1 MMKNTILFDKHL
13 EFNGKMV
20 PFAGYNMPVQF
31 EGVNIE
37 HLKVRNSVGIFDVS
51 HMGEFLISGK
61 NASNFLNYV
70 CSNDILMMND
80 GKAQYNCLINESGGI
95 IDDLIVYKKN
105 KDNYMIVVNAANI
118 DKDWDWLKKQNLKF
132 DNKLENISEKT
143 SLFALQGPKAIK
155 VLQKLTS
162 FSLNELTNY
171 SFVNLDFEGVKN
183 VIVST
188 TGYTGSG
195 GFELYVNNENALKLY
210 NLILE
215 AGAFL
220 DIKPI
225 GLAARDTLR
234 LEMGYC
240 LYGNDIDETI
250 NPIQAGLKWAT
261 KINKDFIGKQNI
273 LKSLENGVEKKLIGF
288 KLNDRGIPRKDYK
301 IFDSNNNQIGTVT
314 SGTMSPTL
322 KKGIGMGYIKITHSE
337 IGTEIFIEIRNK
349 KIKSEIVKRPFI

>member
-1 MMKNTILFDKHL
+1 
-13 EFNGKMV
+13 
-20 PFAGYNMPVQF
+20 
-31 EGVNIE
+31 
-37 HLKVRNSVGIFDVS
+37 
-51 HMGEFLISGK
+51 
-61 NASNFLNYV
+61 
-70 CSNDILMMND
+70 
-80 GKAQYNCLINESGGI
+80 
-95 IDDLIVYKKN
+95 
-105 KDNYMIVVNAANI
+105 MIVVNAANI
-118 DKDWDWLKKQNLKF
+118 DKDWDWLKKQNLKY

-162 FSLNELTNY
+162 FNLNELTNY
-171 SFVNLDFEGVKN
+171 SFVNLDIKGVKN

-288 KLNDRGIPRKDYK
+288 KLTDRGIPRKDYK
-301 IFDSNNNQIGTVT
+301 IFDSNNNEIGVVT
-314 SGTMSPTL
+314 SGTMSPML
-322 KKGIGMGYIKITHSE
+322 KKGIGMGYVKSSYNK
-337 IGTEIFIEIRNK
+337 IGTEIFVEIRNK

>member
-1 MMKNTILFDKHL
+1 MKKTSLFDIHVKY
-13 EFNGKMV
+13 NAKMV
-20 PFAGYNMPVQF
+20 PFAGFNMPVQF
-31 EGVNIE
+31 EGVNAE

-61 NASNFLNYV
+61 NASSFLNYV
-70 CSNDILMMND
+70 CSNDILMMTD

-118 DKDWDWLKKQNLKF
+118 EKDWDWLKKQNLKF

-171 SFVNLDFEGVKN
+171 SFVNLDIEGVKN

-288 KLNDRGIPRKDYK
+288 KLTDRGIPRKDYK
-301 IFDSNNNQIGTVT
+301 IFDSNNNQIGIVT

>member
-1 MMKNTILFDKHL
+1 
-13 EFNGKMV
+13 
-20 PFAGYNMPVQF
+20 
-31 EGVNIE
+31 
-37 HLKVRNSVGIFDVS
+37 
-51 HMGEFLISGK
+51 
-61 NASNFLNYV
+61 
-70 CSNDILMMND
+70 MMND
-80 GKAQYNCLINESGGI
+80 GKAQYNCLINESVGI

-118 DKDWDWLKKQNLKF
+118 EKDWDWLKKQNLKF
-132 DNKLENISEKT
+132 DNKLENVSEKT

-171 SFVNLDFEGVKN
+171 SFVNLDIEGVKN

-215 AGAFL
+215 AGAYL

-288 KLNDRGIPRKDYK
+288 KLTDRGIPRKDYK
-301 IFDSNNNQIGTVT
+301 IFDSNNNQIGIVT

-337 IGTEIFIEIRNK
+337 IGNEIFIEIRNK

>member
-1 MMKNTILFDKHL
+1 MKNTILFDKHL

-37 HLKVRNSVGIFDVS
+37 HFKVRNSVGIFDVS

-61 NASNFLNYV
+61 NASSFLNYV
-70 CSNDILMMND
+70 CSNDILMMTD

-171 SFVNLDFEGVKN
+171 SFVNLDIEGVKN

-288 KLNDRGIPRKDYK
+288 KLTDRGIPRKDYK
-301 IFDSNNNQIGTVT
+301 IFDSNNNQIGIVT

-322 KKGIGMGYIKITHSE
+322 KKGIGMGYIKINHSK